1 MARRGERRAGFS
13 IPQGYVVEQGLQP
26 WGTLQRRLL
35 WTQWRRG
42 HRGQLGQL
50 PASPSRVKVSQD
62 ISSKQPIEVNQ
73 DFKESTRLKK
83 VIELFCFPCVG
94 LLLFAF

>member
-13 IPQGYVVEQGLQP
+13 TPQGYVVEQGLQP

-35 WTQWRRG
+35 WKWWRRG

-50 PASPSRVKVSQD
+50 PASPNSMKVSQD
-62 ISSKQPIEVNQ
+62 ISFKQPTKVNR
-73 DFKESTRLKK
+73 DFKESTRLKI
-83 VIELFCFPCVG
+83 IELFCFPCVG